1 MDILEKLEELR
12 DLNTRLANGIAL
24 SSYLDTVI
32 LRLIISLN
40 VDENDSKTKLSV

>member
-1 MDILEKLEELR
+1 MVLHLEK
-12 DLNTRLANGIAL
+12 

-40 VDENDSKTKLSV
+40 VNENDSKT